1 MARARAAALSI
12 RAAIDAAR
20 RGPEPRGWPHPGP
33 KGGGDYDP
41 PPMGSLIIEHELK
54 FVVHNAKNMCV

>member
-20 RGPEPRGWPHPGP
+20 RGPEPRGWLHPGSI
-33 KGGGDYDP
+33 GGETTTP
-41 PPMGSLIIEHELK
+41 PYGIIDH
-54 FVVHNAKNMCV
+54 

>member
-20 RGPEPRGWPHPGP
+20 RGPEPRGGLHPGSI
-33 KGGGDYDP
+33 GGETTTP
-41 PPMGSLIIEHELK
+41 PYGIIDH
-54 FVVHNAKNMCV
+54 